1 MFYRYEAKN
10 PETGEYEGIFSF
22 FNPDHRRYFNRFVKE
37 PKWYEKNWQLPSRCW
52 FTEEGYQKY
61 HSVME
66 HLISWAGVKDVRI
79 LKKETLGFIACK
91 GKIQC
96 IEADGW
102 RLVPFTEVKQGD
114 QFLLYGRRRLAHE
127 DTHWAEGPFVRELEL
142 VYTGASKNEEYLIGF
157 CHSTDFPKG
166 MVTVFTFDNT

>member
-10 PETGEYEGIFSF
+10 ADGEWEGIFSF
-22 FNPDHRRYFNRFVKE
+22 FNPDHRRYFNRFLRE
-37 PKWYEKNWQLPSRCW
+37 PKWYEKNWQLPSKCW

-66 HLISWAGVKDVRI
+66 YLISWAGIKDVRV
-79 LKKETLGFIACK
+79 LTQDKLGFIACK

-102 RLVPFTEVKQGD
+102 RMVPFAEVKRGD
-114 QFLLYGRRRLAHE
+114 QFMLHSVRRVAYE
-127 DTHWAEGPFVRELEL
+127 DTQWTDGPFVRELEL
-142 VYTGASKNEEYLIGF
+142 QYTGLREGEQHLIGL
-157 CHSTDFPKG
+157 CYSTDFPTG
-166 MVTVFTFDNT
+166 TVIVFNN